1 MFNFLSK
8 DALNKLKK
16 NLFQVIPKLI
26 SVLDGACHKAQVN
39 PVHVYPNVLPLLSQ
53 LLPKL
58 VETWSKDNAVDVDEK
73 LSKFYSKLLSAV
85 KNGLDHFLSLAP
97 KSSGQQLLRKGG
109 SSNAAKLAIE
119 TYFDCVLV
127 RQYLYNIR
135 SCLQVY
141 LYNIFQAKLQKNFPQ
156 LNWFI

>member
-1 MFNFLSK
+1 
-8 DALNKLKK
+8 
-16 NLFQVIPKLI
+16 
-26 SVLDGACHKAQVN
+26 
-39 PVHVYPNVLPLLSQ
+39 
-53 LLPKL
+53 
-58 VETWSKDNAVDVDEK
+58 VETWSKENSVEVDEK

-127 RQYLYNIR
+127 RQYFYNIR
-135 SCLQVY
+135 SRLQVY
-141 LYNIFQAKLQKNFPQ
+141 GE
-156 LNWFI
+156 

>member
-1 MFNFLSK
+1 M
-8 DALNKLKK
+8 NKFKK

-26 SVLDGACHKAQVN
+26 SALDGACHKAQVN

-127 RQYLYNIR
+127 RQYEYFYKIR
-135 SCLQVY
+135 SRLQVY
-141 LYNIFQAKLQKNFPQ
+141 LYTMFQVKLQKNFPQ
-156 LNWFI
+156 LKRFI